1 MLNTLLIENPEHKLF
16 CLSVQLFVLSLFLL
30 FIRQV
35 LHLILLSSLS
45 SLSLIL
51 FMPLWNVLGLELVSL
66 LLVFQVIEMLVG
78 GLMELY
84 SPCQQVGLGGREI
97 GLNELLVLFEVFYF
111 AIDFIDKFV
120 RVLLEQSQL
129 IQSDVADKFQYM
141 VIILH

>member
-1 MLNTLLIENPEHKLF
+1 MLNSLLIISPKHKLF
-16 CLSVQLFVLSLFLL
+16 RLSVQLFVLSLFLL
-30 FIRQV
+30 LIRQV
-35 LHLILLSSLS
+35 LHFILLSSLS
-45 SLSLIL
+45 SLSLVL

-66 LLVFQVIEMLVG
+66 LLVFQVIELLVG

-84 SPCQQVGLGGREI
+84 SPCQQVRLSGREI
-97 GLNELLVLFEVFYF
+97 GFNELLVLFEVIYF

-120 RVLLEQSQL
+120 GVLLEHSQL